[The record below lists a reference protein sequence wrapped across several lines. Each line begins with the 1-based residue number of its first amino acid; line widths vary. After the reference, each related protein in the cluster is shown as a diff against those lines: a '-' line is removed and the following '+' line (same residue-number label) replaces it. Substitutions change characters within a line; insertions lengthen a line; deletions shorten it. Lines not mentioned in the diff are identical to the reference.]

1 MPPLLAALHAK
12 GILTD
17 DLTVPGEA
25 GAHQKKYMGV
35 ARWERMI
42 PKSSTWGEKSS
53 PAQDSWFKH
62 SSSPSRHH
70 SCSLVGC
77 VIKNSFIL
85 SSENVKFKPLL
96 DEETF

>member
-25 GAHQKKYMGV
+25 GGHQKKYMGV

-42 PKSSTWGEKSS
+42 NKSSTCEKKSS
-53 PAQDSWFKH
+53 PAQDSWFKL
-62 SSSPSRHH
+62 SSSSSRYH
-70 SCSLVGC
+70 SCSLVGS
-77 VIKNSFIL
+77 VIKNYFVLSFG
-85 SSENVKFKPLL
+85 NVKFKPLL
-96 DEETF
+96 DVETF

>member
-35 ARWERMI
+35 ARWEQMI
-42 PKSSTWGEKSS
+42 NKSSTWGWDWEIITC
-53 PAQDSWFKH
+53 AGF
-62 SSSPSRHH
+62 
-70 SCSLVGC
+70 LVQTL
-77 VIKNSFIL
+77 FIA
-85 SSENVKFKPLL
+85 V
-96 DEETF
+96 

>member
-42 PKSSTWGEKSS
+42 NKSSTWGGN
-53 PAQDSWFKH
+53 
-62 SSSPSRHH
+62 HH
-70 SCSLVGC
+70 LRRIPGSNSLHRRLD
-77 VIKNSFIL
+77 IIL
-85 SSENVKFKPLL
+85 VPW
-96 DEETF
+96 